1 MYRNILIA
9 VDGSTL
15 AADAARQGMALAKSL
30 DSKVTIVKVT
40 EPLYWYD
47 ANIPANAEPEYVQA
61 TRREADAILSELAGA
76 AKSAGVVCETVH
88 VEQGPPYQ
96 SIIETAQ
103 AKNCD
108 LIVMGSHGRSGM
120 AAVVLGSHT
129 LKVLTHTKIPVLVYR

>member
-15 AADAARQGMALAKSL
+15 AADAAKQGMALAKSL
-30 DSKVTIVKVT
+30 GSKVTIVKVT

-47 ANIPANAEPEYVQA
+47 ANIPADAEPEYRQA
-61 TRREADAILSELAGA
+61 TRREADAILSELAHA
-76 AKSAGVVCETVH
+76 AKSVGVICETVH

-108 LIVMGSHGRSGM
+108 LIVMGSHGRSGV